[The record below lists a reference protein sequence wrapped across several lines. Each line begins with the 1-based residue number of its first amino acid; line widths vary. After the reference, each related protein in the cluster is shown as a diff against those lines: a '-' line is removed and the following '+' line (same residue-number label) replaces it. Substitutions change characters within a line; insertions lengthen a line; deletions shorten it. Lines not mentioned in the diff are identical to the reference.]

1 MKNERTKKKEKI
13 KKTEN
18 KKLIK
23 QIIFSILIIILMIIL
38 IFLFNQVYNKLR
50 RKKNFESDV
59 ASFSEKNEK
68 TIFSINKIVFFS
80 SCDSKNKTSSQTN
93 FTIENLYAYTDIAIF
108 LNNDSI
114 QENKKT
120 QNEEENTNTE
130 ENNVEI
136 NTEKSKEKN
145 TAENTLKNVK
155 ITNIKFT
162 KQPEL
167 GIGNLYYKNVNDF
180 AKSEINENNKIKDE
194 LKFETTSASE
204 ANLSKPVLYNNCA
217 NPITLSYVNQNIK
230 TDYTMTDT
238 QNPITYNGKLLKRCG
253 VSVKSINTSISF
265 DIEIENNKNHKFR
278 TTVYFDIPYENE
290 DKSINDGSIVVEN
303 KTNFDFYRYE

>member
-1 MKNERTKKKEKI
+1 MKNERIKRKEKNI
-13 KKTEN
+13 KS
-18 KKLIK
+18 KKDILLK
-23 QIIFSILIIILMIIL
+23 QIIFSVLIIVLIIILV
-38 IFLFNQVYNKLR
+38 FLFNQVYNKLK

-68 TIFSINKIVFFS
+68 TVFSIDKIVFFS

-108 LNNDSI
+108 LNNDNL
-114 QENKKT
+114 QENDT
-120 QNEEENTNTE
+120 T
-130 ENNVEI
+130 
-136 NTEKSKEKN
+136 
-145 TAENTLKNVK
+145 ENTLKNVK
-155 ITNIKFT
+155 ITNMKFT

-167 GIGNLYYKNVNDF
+167 GTGNLYYKNVNDF
-180 AKSEINENNKIKDE
+180 AKSEINENNKIENE
-194 LKFETTSASE
+194 LQFETTSASE
-204 ANLSKPVLYNNCA
+204 ADLSKPVLYNNCA

-253 VSVKSINTSISF
+253 VSVKAINTSISF

-290 DKSINDGSIVVEN
+290 EKSINDGSIVVEN
-303 KTNFDFYRYE
+303 KTNFNFYRYE

>member
-23 QIIFSILIIILMIIL
+23 QIIFSILIIILIIIL

-136 NTEKSKEKN
+136 DTEKSKEKN

>member
-23 QIIFSILIIILMIIL
+23 QIIFSILIIILIIIL

-114 QENKKT
+114 QENEKN
-120 QNEEENTNTE
+120 QNKEENTNTE

-136 NTEKSKEKN
+136 DAENSKEKN

-265 DIEIENNKNHKFR
+265 DIEIENNKNQKFR

>member
-1 MKNERTKKKEKI
+1 MKNERTKRKEKRTES
-13 KKTEN
+13 KKDI
-18 KKLIK
+18 LLK
-23 QIIFSILIIILMIIL
+23 QIIFSFLIIALIIILV
-38 IFLFNQVYNKLR
+38 FLFNQVYNKLK

-68 TIFSINKIVFFS
+68 TVFSIDKIVFFS

-108 LNNDSI
+108 LNNDNLH
-114 QENKKT
+114 ENDT
-120 QNEEENTNTE
+120 T
-130 ENNVEI
+130 
-136 NTEKSKEKN
+136 
-145 TAENTLKNVK
+145 ENTLKNVK

-162 KQPEL
+162 KKPEL
-167 GIGNLYYKNVNDF
+167 GTGNLYYKNVNDF
-180 AKSEINENNKIKDE
+180 AKSEINENNKIENE
-194 LKFETTSASE
+194 LQFETTSASE
-204 ANLSKPVLYNNCA
+204 TDLSKPVLYNNCA

-290 DKSINDGSIVVEN
+290 EKSINDGSIVVEN
-303 KTNFDFYRYE
+303 KTNFNFYRYE